1 VKPVVPKSASGS
13 TVQPCDQQADG
24 ASTIDSAEVTSIAG
38 ARTRLLQRPGDGVIA
53 A

>member
-24 ASTIDSAEVTSIAG
+24 ASTIDSAEWRRSR
-38 ARTRLLQRPGDGVIA
+38 ARAPVCCSALALE
-53 A
+53 